1 MVKLIP
7 ELYKGELQMY
17 LLNLL
22 KEVPDNRGTKGR
34 QYKLCD
40 ILFMSI
46 IGSACNY
53 TSYRELANFI
63 AMKWDIF
70 RSYLKIKKATP
81 PKYNSIRQ
89 ILLSVNYKDLEQAF
103 RKHALT
109 LVDNP
114 SHIACDGK
122 AMRGSADF
130 QDENRCVQ
138 FLNFFA
144 VNESIILAHE
154 PINEKTNEIPVF
166 QQLIDELGIR
176 DTIFTADAMHCQKK
190 L

>member
-1 MVKLIP
+1 MGSI
-7 ELYKGELQMY
+7 MY

-22 KEVPDNRGTKGR
+22 REIPDNRGSKGR
-34 QYKLCD
+34 QYKLED

-46 IGSACNY
+46 IGAACNY

-63 AMKWDIF
+63 AIKWDIF
-70 RSYLKIKKATP
+70 RSCLKIKKTTA

-89 ILLSVNYKDLEQAF
+89 ILLSVDYKDLERVF

-109 LVDNP
+109 LVDTP
-114 SHIACDGK
+114 AHIACDGK

-130 QDENRCVQ
+130 QDENRCTQ
-138 FLNFFA
+138 FVNFFA

-154 PINEKTNEIPVF
+154 PIDEKTNEIPVF
-166 QQLIDELGIR
+166 QQLIDDLGVR

-190 L
+190 R